1 MNCFSYSEFRLI
13 IANSTSNN
21 NMYIPYIKSKVNKPK
36 YLHHRINL
44 IKTLKTYVKKYCNNE
59 DKYNIL
65 YLSILYLDIILSKN
79 KISLA
84 HDKNLKYLCLC
95 CFLISLKFIGN
106 YNISRKV
113 ISNFCKN
120 YKEEYKIFEMQ
131 CLILLEYNL
140 VYTTSYNYLNMI
152 LIKEPKKLLSIC
164 NSLLYQIC
172 EDNAYIYYSPFYIS
186 IAIYK
191 LAKISINDNHHNHYD
206 KYFQDER
213 VKHLFKKFSY
223 IINLTP
229 MVKYPIMS
237 ERCIVNDNLNNTITN
252 ANPNIN
258 IITNSSIHNNIV
270 IINSI
275 PKKKSEDNFNLNQS
289 FFLNKAPLKL
299 NMKGNIKRSKVFET
313 LNKDN
318 DENDF
323 NEDEYDNYNYNKDN
337 NSLTKYGRNI
347 DNNNSY
353 HNKINSTFVSKGNN
367 LMSKSHYSLCRIKSN
382 NNKYNNHKMVIIRQG
397 DKRQN
402 EKIISYI
409 TNSSNS
415 LSYLNSLPK
424 KKFEKNTTESK
435 KNIFINKSNNKNKAY
450 FKEESLSTDIQTPNQ
465 ISSSIGNGKKKRII
479 MNNKNSVDFQLVS
492 GVPKDK
498 LEKISRNLS
507 QKTFKTNK

>member
-1 MNCFSYSEFRLI
+1 MNYFSFSEFRLI

-21 NMYIPYIKSKVNKPK
+21 NIYIPYIKSKVNKPK
-36 YLHHRINL
+36 YLCYRINL
-44 IKTLKTYVKKYCNNE
+44 IKTLKTYAKKYCNNE

-106 YNISRKV
+106 YNTSRKV

-140 VYTTSYNYLNMI
+140 VYTTAYNYLNMI
-152 LIKEPKKLLSIC
+152 LVKEPKKLLSIC

-172 EDNAYIYYSPFYIS
+172 EDNAYIYYSPFYVS
-186 IAIYK
+186 IAIFK

-213 VKHLFKKFSY
+213 VKHLFKKFNY
-223 IINLTP
+223 ILNPP
-229 MVKYPIMS
+229 MVNYPIMS
-237 ERCIVNDNLNNTITN
+237 ERCINDNLNNTITN
-252 ANPNIN
+252 INPNIN
-258 IITNSSIHNNIV
+258 IITNRSIHNNIV

-275 PKKKSEDNFNLNQS
+275 PNKKNEENFNLNQS

-299 NMKGNIKRSKVFET
+299 NMKGNIKQKKVFET
-313 LNKDN
+313 LNNDN

-323 NEDEYDNYNYNKDN
+323 NVDEYEYDNYNKDN
-337 NSLTKYGRNI
+337 NIITKYARNLDI
-347 DNNNSY
+347 NNNY
-353 HNKINSTFVSKGNN
+353 HNKINSTFASKTNN

-382 NNKYNNHKMVIIRQG
+382 NNKYNNHKMVTIRQG

-409 TNSSNS
+409 TNSTNS

-424 KKFEKNTTESK
+424 KKFEKNSSESK

-465 ISSSIGNGKKKRII
+465 ISSSIGNGKKKRFI
-479 MNNKNSVDFQLVS
+479 MNNKNSVDFQLVTN
-492 GVPKDK
+492 VPKEK
-498 LEKISRNLS
+498 LVKLGRNLS
-507 QKTFKTNK
+507 QKTLKYE

>member
-1 MNCFSYSEFRLI
+1 
-13 IANSTSNN
+13 
-21 NMYIPYIKSKVNKPK
+21 
-36 YLHHRINL
+36 
-44 IKTLKTYVKKYCNNE
+44 
-59 DKYNIL
+59 
-65 YLSILYLDIILSKN
+65 
-79 KISLA
+79 
-84 HDKNLKYLCLC
+84 
-95 CFLISLKFIGN
+95 
-106 YNISRKV
+106 
-113 ISNFCKN
+113 
-120 YKEEYKIFEMQ
+120 
-131 CLILLEYNL
+131 
-140 VYTTSYNYLNMI
+140 MI
-152 LIKEPKKLLSIC
+152 LVKEPKKLLSIC

-172 EDNAYIYYSPFYIS
+172 EDNAYIYYSPFYVS
-186 IAIYK
+186 IAIFK

-213 VKHLFKKFSY
+213 VKHLFKKFNY
-223 IINLTP
+223 IINPP

-237 ERCIVNDNLNNTITN
+237 ERCINDNLNNTITN
-252 ANPNIN
+252 INPNIN
-258 IITNSSIHNNIV
+258 IITNRSIHNNIV

-275 PKKKSEDNFNLNQS
+275 PNKKNEENFNLNQS

-299 NMKGNIKRSKVFET
+299 NMKGNIKQKKVFET
-313 LNKDN
+313 LNNDN

-323 NEDEYDNYNYNKDN
+323 NVDEYEYDNYNKDN
-337 NSLTKYGRNI
+337 NIITKYARNL
-347 DNNNSY
+347 DNNNNY
-353 HNKINSTFVSKGNN
+353 HNKVNSTFVSKKNN

-382 NNKYNNHKMVIIRQG
+382 NNNYNNHKMVTIRQG

-409 TNSSNS
+409 TNSTNS
-415 LSYLNSLPK
+415 LSYLNSLTK
-424 KKFEKNTTESK
+424 KKFEKNSSESK